1 MRYFNRLHRVFDA
14 DTGSSSSTATTLKKT
29 MGKYFLITL
38 ILMLGSST
46 AYAAEFTPVGLWR
59 TIDDQTGKPR
69 GLVRITE
76 ANGEYQ
82 ARVEKTFPKP
92 GEDSNPKC
100 EKCEGARQNKPV
112 IGMTI
117 LWGLKKQGDEY
128 QGGEILDPENGK
140 VYRATIKLKDGG
152 KKLDVRGFIGFS
164 LFGRSQTWL
173 REE

>member
-1 MRYFNRLHRVFDA
+1 LNK
-14 DTGSSSSTATTLKKT
+14 TTRKF
-29 MGKYFLITL
+29 FLIL
-38 ILMLGSST
+38 FIL
-46 AYAAEFTPVGLWR
+46 AATWSNIHPAEPSPVGLWQ
-59 TIDDQTGKPR
+59 TIDDHTGKPR

-82 ARVEKTFPKP
+82 GRVEKTFPKP
-92 GEDSNPKC
+92 GEDPSPKC
-100 EKCEGARQNKPV
+100 EKCEGARRNQPV

-117 LWGLKKQGDEY
+117 VWGLKKQGDEY

-140 VYRATIKLKDGG
+140 IYRVRIKLEDGG

-164 LFGRSQTWL
+164 LFGRSQTWI